1 MSIIE
6 GIIYGVVQGIT
17 EFLPVSSS
25 GHLALFQNF
34 FGAVDMESN
43 YFTFTVLLH
52 LGTLAAVI
60 AVFHK
65 DVWEMI
71 KGFFTLLSKI
81 CGKRLSEGLT
91 YGERIFILVFVATL
105 PLLFAAFIADTVES
119 FSSLSWLV
127 GLMLVI
133 NGFLL
138 YVSDKLTNE
147 KIVLRKATPRNA
159 FFVGLVQLFGVFPG
173 ISRSGS
179 TIIGSLFL
187 GFRRQDAVKLSFLMS
202 IPAIAGANILK
213 LPELKNNPIPEGS
226 IPAVIAGVAAA
237 VLSGLLAIRLLEYI
251 AKNKKIS
258 VFSLYCVIIGSSAII
273 SDIII

>member
-6 GIIYGVVQGIT
+6 GIIYGVIQGVT
-17 EFLPVSSS
+17 EFLPISSS
-25 GHLALFQNF
+25 GHLALLQNF

-60 AVFHK
+60 AVFRE

-71 KGFFTLLSKI
+71 KGFFTFIIKV
-81 CGKRLSEGLT
+81 CRGRLSEGLT

-105 PLLFAAFIADTVES
+105 PLFIAVPFADTLGN
-119 FSSLSWLV
+119 FSSVSWLI
-127 GLMLVI
+127 GLMLLI
-133 NGFLL
+133 NGGLL

-147 KIVLRKATPRNA
+147 RLTVKKARPGHALIVG
-159 FFVGLVQLFGVFPG
+159 FMQLIGSIPG

-187 GFRRQDAVKLSFLMS
+187 GFKKQDAVKLSFLMS

-213 LPELKNNPIPEGS
+213 LFELSENPLPDGS
-226 IPAVIAGVAAA
+226 VPAVIAGVAAA
-237 VLSGLLAIRLLEYI
+237 VLSGLFAIRLLEYV
-251 AKNKKIS
+251 AKNRKMS
-258 VFSLYCVIIGSSAII
+258 VFSLYCVIIGTSAII